1 MSFLLFIGGL
11 YMLGMMYDKL
21 TAKSDDTPVNR
32 SFKSDVSSYHKPRD
46 FEYVSPKKSEE
57 TIVNNYY
64 IQQNVYV
71 QHNNHYGKSS
81 KELSDHSAKAWKE
94 LGYSVKY
101 GESYSYKFYG
111 KEIFTPQQVEKSS
124 SNRVKYS
131 EDGLASK
138 LLNDTGSKKFAK
150 DILVREYDYSE
161 SNAKNLVGYRGY

>member
-21 TAKSDDTPVNR
+21 TDKSIDTSVKTPPKN
-32 SFKSDVSSYHKPRD
+32 DVSYYKPKD

-81 KELSDHSAKAWKE
+81 KELSDHSAKVWKE

-101 GESYSYKFYG
+101 GESYSYKF
-111 KEIFTPQQVEKSS
+111 
-124 SNRVKYS
+124 
-131 EDGLASK
+131 
-138 LLNDTGSKKFAK
+138 
-150 DILVREYDYSE
+150 
-161 SNAKNLVGYRGY
+161 